1 MCRVWC
7 KQSQSPISS
16 PRWVIGGSS
25 KHVKTHDSSGLFF
38 FQLSPLSPNHFLT
51 STVSPNSGCCDWRI
65 SELWPVVS
73 KLSEGSLEILQ
84 TQARNLQTLAS
95 SQFLPTQP
103 EFGETGLEFED
114 FQIRVRVAK
123 PRPVSPNSDP
133 LGPAF
138 TL

>member
-1 MCRVWC
+1 MSVPCLVQTVTVSDLITDMGDRRQLQTC
-7 KQSQSPISS
+7 Q
-16 PRWVIGGSS
+16 
-25 KHVKTHDSSGLFF
+25 DSRLLGFF
-38 FQLSPLSPNHFLT
+38 FFELSPLSPNQFQS

-103 EFGETGLEFED
+103 EFGET
-114 FQIRVRVAK
+114 QARVSG
-123 PRPVSPNSDP
+123 PFSPNSGP
-133 LGPAF
+133 LGPAC